1 MIHIKTHRSKSGG
14 HQDVLH
20 IQPSNKMKVL
30 FCFLFLTTIFA
41 QACRT
46 LTSQTFIEPGKSF
59 VLGEGTHGAFR
70 AKVKNTG
77 TAAVEVAK
85 ESLEGNKTTVAVL
98 APGDET
104 RVTIGNDTKAIFKN
118 TGTEKATLDLYVSG
132 DIGLSMANKTSE

>member
-1 MIHIKTHRSKSGG
+1 
-14 HQDVLH
+14 
-20 IQPSNKMKVL
+20 MKVFFSVL
-30 FCFLFLTTIFA
+30 LLSAIFL

-46 LTSQTFIEPGKSF
+46 LTSQTFIEPGQSF

-77 TAAVEVAK
+77 TSAVEIAR

-104 RVTIGNDTKAIFKN
+104 RVNIGNDTKAIFKN
-118 TGTEKATLDLYVSG
+118 TGTEKDTLDLYVSG
-132 DIGLSMANKTSE
+132 DTGLSMANKTSE